1 MQSRPIFRLGSILS
15 LMVLTLAACAPKSH
29 EERVA
34 DLRKY
39 YKARL
44 IGFIVEA
51 QPVLDQPSEMP
62 MDADGSVAQADASV
76 AEELAE
82 GEEMPMVEEVPVLQN
97 VNIDIL
103 LQHDSP
109 EKLPGITLDVEMV
122 DSSRKTKHT
131 WRVWAETANLPKATG
146 TQFTHRLED
155 VDYVEGDGF
164 NVEVRSPVPPEER
177 SEYREF
183 SEPAAG

>member
-1 MQSRPIFRLGSILS
+1 MVS
-15 LMVLTLAACAPKSH
+15 LAVLTLAACAPKSH

-39 YKARL
+39 YKAQL
-44 IGFIVEA
+44 IAFAVEA
-51 QPVLDQPSEMP
+51 EPVLDQPSEEP
-62 MDADGSVAQADASV
+62 MDADGSVAQADVAAVAAV

-82 GEEMPMVEEVPVLQN
+82 GEEMPMAEEVPVLQN
-97 VNIDIL
+97 VNIEIL

-122 DSSRKTKHT
+122 DSSQKTKGT
-131 WRVWAETANLPKATG
+131 WKVWAETANLPKATG
-146 TQFTHRLED
+146 TQFSHRLED
-155 VDYVEGDGF
+155 VDYVVGDGF
-164 NVEVRSPVPPEER
+164 NVEVRFPVPPAER

-183 SEPAAG
+183 SEPAGG